1 MCLMSDDIRLRA
13 RQRDGLTE
21 ILVLLPHPMETGLR
35 RDGTGA
41 LVPAHFIMELNVTI
55 EGRPVAQAR
64 LTQAVSQDPLLTL
77 RVRGARV
84 GERVAVSYVDSR
96 GQRRSAQKPIS

>member
-1 MCLMSDDIRLRA
+1 MSDEIRIRA

-35 RDGTGA
+35 RDSAGA
-41 LVPAHFIMELNVTI
+41 FVPAHFITDLQVAI
-55 EGRPVAQAR
+55 EGRSVVQGR
-64 LTQAVSQDPLLTL
+64 LSQAVSQDPLLTL

-84 GERVAVSYVDSR
+84 GERVVVGCVDNR
-96 GQRRSAQKPIS
+96 GQRRTGQAVIT